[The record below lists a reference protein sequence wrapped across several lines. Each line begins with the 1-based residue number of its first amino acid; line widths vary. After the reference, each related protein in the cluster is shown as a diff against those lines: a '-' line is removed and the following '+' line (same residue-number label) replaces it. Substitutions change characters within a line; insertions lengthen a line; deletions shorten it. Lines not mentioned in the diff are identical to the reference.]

1 MFRFMRIIFEYKEPI
16 TLCFLIVI
24 CFSLMSLGD
33 TTQLR
38 GFRALSVTGIGTVQ
52 EVFSFIPNP
61 AALKAENE
69 ALRELNYYLSKEVGK
84 ERRAKLENERLRSLL
99 DIKQEY
105 EHPVVVAEVVQR
117 VTSGLRRYVY
127 LNTGLSEG
135 VQEGMMVANDRGL
148 VGHVFASE
156 DNYCLV
162 QLITNL
168 DTRISVVDERSRV
181 EGILVWEGGKY
192 MKLTKVAKSRDV
204 QAGDLLMTS
213 GFSSMFPPDVYAG
226 TVVEVTEEPGSL
238 FREII
243 VEPRVDFDILEQVF
257 VSTQVPHPE
266 ILELRKRLQE
276 KIELDKK

>member
-1 MFRFMRIIFEYKEPI
+1 MFRLMRIIFEYKEPI
-16 TLCFLIVI
+16 TLCFLII
-24 CFSLMSLGD
+24 ISFSLMSLGD

-84 ERRAKLENERLRSLL
+84 ERKAKLENERLRSLL

-105 EHPVVVAEVVQR
+105 EFPVVVAEVVQR

-127 LNTGLSEG
+127 LNAGSEDG
-135 VQEGMMVANDRGL
+135 IQEGMTVANDRGL
-148 VGHVFASE
+148 VGHVFAVEESH
-156 DNYCLV
+156 CLV

-181 EGILVWEGGKY
+181 EGILVWEGGRH

-204 QAGDLLMTS
+204 QAGDMLLTS
-213 GFSSMFPPDVYAG
+213 GFSSMYPEDVYVG
-226 TVVEVTEEPGSL
+226 TVAEVTEEPGSL
-238 FREII
+238 FREIL

-257 VSTQVPHPE
+257 VSMQVPHPE
-266 ILELRKRLQE
+266 ILELRKKLQE
-276 KIELDKK
+276 KINLER